1 MRRNL
6 IKIWPCA
13 ILSGLT
19 HWTGFLV
26 ISRLVKVLLFD
37 WSSKNK
43 VFNACFM
50 VS

>member
-1 MRRNL
+1 MGRNL

-19 HWTGFLV
+19 RWTGFLG